1 MTTVNHITSL
11 AIMAAVRFIVY
22 AATAALIFQCL
33 P

>member
-11 AIMAAVRFIVY
+11 AIMAAVRFTLY
-22 AATAALIFQCL
+22 AGIAALIIQCL